1 VIPEAWRGREAA
13 VVGLARSGRAAALL
27 LRRLGNPV
35 YASDVA
41 TGPALE
47 ETAAALRGVGCQ
59 VQLGGHDLD
68 RIRRSALMV
77 ISPGVPPES
86 PPYRAAAEGGASIV
100 SELDLGARLLPATR
114 LFCVTGSN
122 GKTTTTALIAH
133 LLKAAGLS
141 DSDAAGN
148 IGNPVCEVAM
158 RGDPPAC
165 LALECSSFQLHDS
178 PALAP
183 EVGLVTNLSPN
194 HLDRYASIEAY
205 YGDKALLFRNA
216 AAESRWVVNGDDP
229 AVMAMVRGVAGRV
242 EPFSLET
249 RLAAGW
255 YDRSAG
261 WLVLR
266 GTPLLRRADFPL
278 AGDHNVQNA
287 LAAVV
292 ALPLEAD
299 RGAVVEGLRTFR
311 ALEHRLEPVR
321 EAGGVLWINDSK
333 STSVAA
339 TVVALRS
346 MARPFVL
353 LLGGRHKGAPYTDL
367 RPLLAGARAVVAYG
381 ESGPIVEQDLA
392 GAAAVERG
400 GDFADVIARARRLA
414 QPGDAVLLSPACS
427 SYDMFD
433 NYEQRGREFR
443 RLVEAL

>member
-114 LFCVTGSN
+114 LVCVTGSN

-133 LLKAAGLS
+133 LLRAAGLS

-158 RGDPPAC
+158 RGNPPAC

-178 PALAP
+178 PALSPA
-183 EVGLVTNLSPN
+183 VGVVTNLSPN
-194 HLDRYASIEAY
+194 HLDRYDSLEAY

-216 AAESRWVVNGDDP
+216 TAESRWVVNGDDP

-242 EPFSLET
+242 EPFSLEN

-266 GTPLLRRADFPL
+266 GTPLVRRARAHSP
-278 AGDHNVQNA
+278 
-287 LAAVV
+287 
-292 ALPLEAD
+292 
-299 RGAVVEGLRTFR
+299 GAQTTL
-311 ALEHRLEPVR
+311 
-321 EAGGVLWINDSK
+321 
-333 STSVAA
+333 
-339 TVVALRS
+339 
-346 MARPFVL
+346 
-353 LLGGRHKGAPYTDL
+353 
-367 RPLLAGARAVVAYG
+367 
-381 ESGPIVEQDLA
+381 SGP
-392 GAAAVERG
+392 
-400 GDFADVIARARRLA
+400 AR
-414 QPGDAVLLSPACS
+414 SP
-427 SYDMFD
+427 
-433 NYEQRGREFR
+433 
-443 RLVEAL
+443 

>member
-41 TGPALE
+41 AGPALE
-47 ETAAALRGVGCQ
+47 ATAAALRGVGCQ
-59 VQLGGHDLD
+59 VQLGGHDLN
-68 RIRRSALMV
+68 RIRRAALMV

-86 PPYRAAAEGGASIV
+86 PPYRAAAEAGVPIV

-114 LFCVTGSN
+114 LACVTGSN

-133 LLKAAGLS
+133 LLRAAGLS
-141 DSDAAGN
+141 DCDAAGN

-158 RGDPPAC
+158 REKPPAC

-183 EVGLVTNLSPN
+183 AVGVVTNLSPN

-249 RLAAGW
+249 RLAAGY

-292 ALPLEAD
+292 ALPPEAD
-299 RGAVVEGLRTFR
+299 GDAVVEGLRTFR

-367 RPLLAGARAVVAYG
+367 RPLLAGARAVIAYG
-381 ESGPIVEQDLA
+381 ESGPIVERDLA
-392 GAAAVERG
+392 GAAALERG
-400 GDFADVIARARRLA
+400 GDLADVIGRARRLA

>member
-1 VIPEAWRGREAA
+1 MIPEAWRGREAA

-41 TGPALE
+41 AGPALE
-47 ETAAALRGVGCQ
+47 AAAAALRGVGCQ
-59 VQLGGHDLD
+59 VQLGGHDLN
-68 RIRRSALMV
+68 RIRRAALMV
-77 ISPGVPPES
+77 TSPGVPPES
-86 PPYRAAAEGGASIV
+86 PPYRAAAEAGVPIV

-114 LFCVTGSN
+114 LVCVTGSN

-133 LLKAAGLS
+133 LLRAAGLS

-158 RGDPPAC
+158 REKPPAC

-183 EVGLVTNLSPN
+183 AVGVVTNLSPN

-249 RLAAGW
+249 RLAAGY

-292 ALPLEAD
+292 ALPPEAD
-299 RGAVVEGLRTFR
+299 SDAVVEGLRTFR

-367 RPLLAGARAVVAYG
+367 RPLLAGARAVIAYG
-381 ESGPIVEQDLA
+381 ESGPIVERDLA
-392 GAAAVERG
+392 GAAALERG
-400 GDFADVIARARRLA
+400 GDLADVIGRARRLA

>member
-1 VIPEAWRGREAA
+1 VIPGSWRGREAA

-35 YASDVA
+35 YASDVVA
-41 TGPALE
+41 GSVLE
-47 ETAAALRGVGCQ
+47 ATAAALRGAGCD
-59 VQLGGHDLD
+59 VQLGGHDLE
-68 RIRRSALMV
+68 RIRRAALMV
-77 ISPGVPPES
+77 ISPGVPPEA
-86 PPYRAAAEGGASIV
+86 PPYRAAAEAGVPIV

-114 LFCVTGSN
+114 LICVTGSN

-148 IGNPVCEVAM
+148 IGNPVCEVAL
-158 RGDPPAC
+158 RERPPAW
-165 LALECSSFQLHDS
+165 LAVECSSFQLHDS

-183 EVGLVTNLSPN
+183 AIGVVTNLSPN

-229 AVMAMVRGVAGRV
+229 AVLAMVRGVAGRV

-249 RLAAGW
+249 PLAAG
-255 YDRSAG
+255 YHDRLAG

-266 GTPLLRRADFPL
+266 GTPLLRRGEFPL

-287 LAAVV
+287 LAAAL
-292 ALPLEAD
+292 ALPPEAD

-346 MARPFVL
+346 MDRPFVL

-367 RPLLAGARAVVAYG
+367 RPLLAGARAVVAFG

-392 GAAAVERG
+392 GAAAMERG
-400 GDFADVIARARRLA
+400 GDFADVIGRARRLA

-433 NYEQRGREFR
+433 NYEQRGREFK

>member
-1 VIPEAWRGREAA
+1 MIPEAWRGREAA

-41 TGPALE
+41 AGPALE
-47 ETAAALRGVGCQ
+47 ATAAALRGVGCQ
-59 VQLGGHDLD
+59 VQLGGHDLN
-68 RIRRSALMV
+68 RIRRAALMV

-86 PPYRAAAEGGASIV
+86 PPYRAAAEAGVPIV

-114 LFCVTGSN
+114 LVCVTGSN

-133 LLKAAGLS
+133 LLRAAGLS

-158 RGDPPAC
+158 REKPPAC

-183 EVGLVTNLSPN
+183 AVGVVTNLSPN

-249 RLAAGW
+249 RLAAGY

-292 ALPLEAD
+292 ALPPEAD
-299 RGAVVEGLRTFR
+299 SDAVVEGLRTFR

-367 RPLLAGARAVVAYG
+367 RPLLAGARAVIAYG
-381 ESGPIVEQDLA
+381 ESGPIVERDLA
-392 GAAAVERG
+392 GAAALERG
-400 GDFADVIARARRLA
+400 GDLADVIGRARRLA